1 MKKSKMM
8 KRVVGLAL
16 AMVLMS
22 GMVMSVCAR
31 GSGSYSWV
39 SNGNLYVASVSVNNS
54 STGSTTTYSTAVT
67 KYHYQGVNDTIS
79 APAGFTVYK
88 SWSNTFPAAYRT
100 YLNNAMSNAG
110 YPVNASFAFPYAVSV
125 PIGSNASTGNYAILA
140 TVLTYSGSWWITS
153 GSAVRSMEP
162 MAESPQATVNS
173 GSMSNVP
180 GALSGY
186 YTYVRIGN

>member
-8 KRVVGLAL
+8 KRIVALTL
-16 AMVLMS
+16 AMILMS
-22 GMVMSVCAR
+22 SMVMSVCAR
-31 GSGSYSWV
+31 GNGSYSWV
-39 SNGNLYVASVSVNNS
+39 SNGNLYTASVSVNNS
-54 STGSTTTYSTAVT
+54 STGSTSAYSTATT
-67 KYHYQGVNDTIS
+67 KYHYQGATDTIT
-79 APAGFTVYK
+79 APAGTTVYK

-110 YPVNASFAFPYAVSV
+110 YPVNASFAFPYSVSV
-125 PIGSNASTGNYAILA
+125 TINSNAATGNYAVSAGI
-140 TVLTYSGSWWITS
+140 LTYSGSWWIT
-153 GSAVRSMEP
+153 GESAASITEP

-186 YTYVRIGN
+186 YTYVRVGN